1 MLDLLHAMSQLLE
14 KPGNRRYLEYQQRNH
29 HLQGDTTQH
38 QTIINSFFII
48 GEQISDAENQ
58 HYANDTLKSSHKLIN
73 RCCNKAEDR
82 YFVVKS
88 NILAL
93 ICLLYQTLLMKP
105 IAFCLISLFLGGF
118 LYAQDHASL
127 LKRLAGVIEQA
138 PNYDQQKQHTIDSIK
153 LLLHH
158 NTNQQLPAR
167 FEIYTQLFEAYK
179 IFHYDSAYQYARLL
193 AQTAVALNDKARM
206 TVARIKMGFT
216 LLSAGM
222 YKETEDTLAALA
234 IHTAPDS
241 VKAEYYS
248 LMGRYYYDL
257 GDFDNDAYHKPA
269 YIRKGNTYI
278 DSAVQYYPPA
288 SFSYRYFQGLK
299 LLKSGNKPAA
309 MSYFQQIMARQDLTQ
324 HELALTASTLSDIY
338 IQNNQPDS
346 AIALLTL
353 AAEADI
359 RSATKETSATF
370 ILATL
375 LFKKNDVKNASLCIN
390 SAIADAAFYNARQRK
405 VQVSSILP
413 LIEAGRMS
421 LVEKQKKS
429 LVTYATIVTVLFI
442 LVIVLAVTVLRQVKK
457 IKAAQ
462 LAIVAARDKEHEINQ
477 QLADANEKLADAN
490 KIKEEYIGYFFN
502 VNAEFFNKME
512 RLKVSLEQK
521 IADRR
526 LDDIKYIVQHNI
538 NLRKEKEE
546 LLRHFD
552 QAFLKLFPHFI
563 SAYNALF
570 REEDQVTLR
579 DDELLNTDLRICALM
594 RMGLHDSEK
603 IAHILQYSVNTI
615 NTYKTRIK
623 NKSIVPNDQFDQ
635 RIMDIKT
642 I

>member
-1 MLDLLHAMSQLLE
+1 
-14 KPGNRRYLEYQQRNH
+14 
-29 HLQGDTTQH
+29 
-38 QTIINSFFII
+38 
-48 GEQISDAENQ
+48 
-58 HYANDTLKSSHKLIN
+58 
-73 RCCNKAEDR
+73 
-82 YFVVKS
+82 
-88 NILAL
+88 
-93 ICLLYQTLLMKP
+93 MKP
-105 IAFCLISLFLGGF
+105 IAFSLILLLSA
-118 LYAQDHASL
+118 LYTCAQDSAAL
-127 LKRLAGVIEQA
+127 LERLTQVIAQA
-138 PNYDQQKQHTIDSIK
+138 PVYDHQKQKSINAVK
-153 LLLHH
+153 QLL
-158 NTNQQLPAR
+158 QQPKYNSLPAR
-167 FEIYTQLFEAYK
+167 FDIYTRLFEEYK
-179 IFHYDSAYQYARLL
+179 IYHYDSAYHYARLL
-193 AQTAVALNDKARM
+193 SEVAHALNDQNRV
-206 TVARIKMGFT
+206 TYARIKMGFT

-222 YKETEDTLAALA
+222 YKETEDSLANLSIAS
-234 IHTAPDS
+234 APDS

-269 YIRKGNTYI
+269 YIRKGNAYI
-278 DSAVQYYPPA
+278 DSAVQYYPPGGFYYA
-288 SFSYRYFQGLK
+288 YLSGLK
-299 LLKSGNKPAA
+299 SLKSGNKPAA
-309 MSYFQQIMARQDLTQ
+309 QAYFAELMARKNLTT
-324 HELALTASTLSDIY
+324 HELALVASTLSDIY
-338 IQNNQPDS
+338 IQNNQLDS
-346 AIALLTL
+346 AIQLLAS
-353 AAEADI
+353 AAISDI
-359 RSATKETSATF
+359 QSATKETSATF

-375 LFKKNDVKNASLCIN
+375 LFKKNDVKNASICIN

-429 LVTYATIVTVLFI
+429 LITYAVIVTILFI
-442 LVIVLAVTVLRQVKK
+442 IVIILAITVLRQVRK
-457 IKAAQ
+457 IKVAQ
-462 LAIVAARDKEHEINQ
+462 LAIIAASDKEHAINR

-521 IADRR
+521 IAERR
-526 LDDIKYIVQHNI
+526 IDDIKYIVQNNI

-563 SAYNALF
+563 QSYNALF

-623 NKSIVPNDQFDQ
+623 NKSLVPNEQFDQ

-642 I
+642 V